1 MRLGIGV
8 ARPFS
13 KLRSRMLDYDVTQ
26 EDIARR
32 LMLSRKSVS
41 QRFAGHE
48 EWKLGECYDVLSMLD
63 VPDKRLS
70 EYFPRGGRN
79 E

>member
-1 MRLGIGV
+1 M
-8 ARPFS
+8 ARPFGL
-13 KLRSRMLDYDVTQ
+13 LRGRMMACQVTQ

-32 LMLSRKSVS
+32 LMLSKKSVS
-41 QRFAGHE
+41 QRFAGHK
-48 EWKLGECYDVLSMLD
+48 EWKLCECYEVLAMLD
-63 VPDKRLS
+63 ISDKKLS

>member
-1 MRLGIGV
+1 M
-8 ARPFS
+8 ARPFGL
-13 KLRSRMLDYDVTQ
+13 LRGKMMACQVTQ

-48 EWKLGECYDVLSMLD
+48 EWKLSECYEVLAMLD
-63 VPDKRLS
+63 VADKKLS

>member
-1 MRLGIGV
+1 MNPV
-8 ARPFS
+8 ARPFNL
-13 KLRSRMLDYDVTQ
+13 LRGRMIACQVTQ

-41 QRFAGHE
+41 SRFSGRE
-48 EWKLGECYDVLSMLD
+48 EWKLGECYEVLAMLD
-63 VPDKRLS
+63 ISDKKLS